1 MKIQPQRQK
10 SATKALF
17 FFSNFLCKYLTN
29 IYKYLGAGPDAFFYI
44 GKFGTNIGHTEGIKV
59 PYPENSE
66 VKLPK
71 YNGQTLTLKLPNG
84 IKSSEIGW
92 LSVWCVA
99 YSVNFGDLMFSK
111 NDDNTVDVEPNAE
124 GENDTIEIS
133 NNSVNIEPSAEGEN
147 EASEKCF
154 GSKILIGLMLVYLV
168 LPQIIF

>member
-17 FFSNFLCKYLTN
+17 FFFQISYVFKTN

-124 GENDTIEIS
+124 GENDAIEIS
-133 NNSVNIEPSAEGEN
+133 NHSVNIEPSAEGEN

-154 GSKILIGLMLVYLV
+154 GSKILIGLMLVCLV